1 MAEEARNEIPA
12 VPETANSQG
21 QVLSTAPTERAEA
34 EGQLILSSADVLTE
48 SVRGLGTS
56 GGTLAL
62 TPTARAL
69 LVAGLEI
76 VGRSQLTALQDA
88 AALRAE
94 NKRLQDQV
102 ANLRVDLQAATSDLR
117 AERSNGTL
125 RLIMSS
131 IGAVVLSF
139 MPFAYEKAQGAG
151 AALCAIIGGLLVFAP
166 WMHVWLYSGSSLKGG
181 RK

>member
-1 MAEEARNEIPA
+1 MAEEVRNEIPA

-21 QVLSTAPTERAEA
+21 QILSTAPTDRYEA

-76 VGRSQLTALQDA
+76 VGRSQLAALQDA

-94 NKRLQDQV
+94 NKKLQEQV
-102 ANLRVDLQAATSDLR
+102 ADLRVQLQAATSDLR
-117 AERSNGTL
+117 AERSNSTL

-139 MPFAYEKAQGAG
+139 IPFAYDKAQISG

-166 WMHVWLYSGSSLKGG
+166 WIHVWRFRGG
-181 RK
+181 RQ